1 MCVVDLKQT
10 VESSLWVEKYKP
22 ATIEDVLIEEH
33 LKEKFREYI
42 KDMEIPGL
50 IFEGSP
56 GNGKT
61 TCAKIIANAIS
72 DDVLFI
78 NASNESG
85 IETVR
90 NKIEPFCSTS
100 GWGEKGEHK
109 IVILDEMEMSSDNF
123 QRALREMI
131 ERFYNTA
138 RFILTCNYVNKVEP
152 ALLSRTQHYRFG
164 NIKQLEVMKR
174 CMAILQTE
182 GVEYDKKNLANLI
195 KALGSDMRRI
205 VNNMQKLTQD
215 GKLTSF
221 TSLEEKQLE
230 LLELLQKKKLTEFR
244 KFYGEN
250 NMNPDETC
258 KFLFNKIFEKQ
269 LGDKNWTS
277 QIAEISEVAYR
288 LKIGVDPEITL
299 MNGILQI
306 MQLM

>member
-22 ATIEDVLIEEH
+22 ATIDDVIITDLLKKK
-33 LKEKFREYI
+33 LKEYLA
-42 KDMEIPGL
+42 DGEIPNL
-50 IFEGSP
+50 IFEGGP

-61 TCAKIIANAIS
+61 TCAKLLAYTLS
-72 DDVLFI
+72 EDVLFI

-85 IETVR
+85 IDTVR
-90 NKIEPFCSTS
+90 SKIEPFCSTM
-100 GWGEKGEHK
+100 GFGDGKK
-109 IVILDEMEMSSDNF
+109 IVILDEMEMSSENF

-131 ERFYNTA
+131 ERFYETT
-138 RFILTCNYVNKVEP
+138 RFIFTCNYVNKVEE
-152 ALLSRTQHYRFG
+152 ALLSRTQHHRFG
-164 NIKQLEVMKR
+164 DVKQLDVMKR

-182 GVEYDKKNLANLI
+182 GVEYEKKNLANII

-205 VNNMQKLTQD
+205 INNLQKLTHE
-215 GKLTSF
+215 GKLSSF

-230 LLELLQKKKLTEFR
+230 LLELLKAKNLTGFR

-250 NMNPDETC
+250 NMNPNETA
-258 KFLFNKIFEKQ
+258 KFLFNAIFDKK

-277 QIAEISEVAYR
+277 QIAEISETAYR
-288 LKIGVDPEITL
+288 LKLGVDPEITM
-299 MNGILQI
+299 MNGVLQI

>member
-1 MCVVDLKQT
+1 MCIVDLKQT

-22 ATIEDVLIEEH
+22 ATIDDVLIEPH
-33 LKEKFREYI
+33 LKEKFTEYI
-42 KDMEIPGL
+42 KDKEIPGL
-50 IFEGSP
+50 IFS
-56 GNGKT
+56 GNAGCGKT
-61 TCAKIIANAIS
+61 TCAKIIAREIS
-72 DDVLFI
+72 EDILFI

-85 IETVR
+85 IDTVR
-90 NKIEPFCSTS
+90 SKIEPFCSTM
-100 GWGEKGEHK
+100 GFGDTKK

-131 ERFYNTA
+131 ERFYETA
-138 RFILTCNYVNKVEP
+138 RFILTCNYINKVEP
-152 ALLSRTQHYRFG
+152 ALLSRTQPYRFG
-164 NIKQLEVMKR
+164 NIKQIDVMKR

-182 GVEYDKKNLANLI
+182 GIEYDKKNLANII

-205 VNNMQKLTQD
+205 INNLQKLTVD

-221 TSLEEKQLE
+221 TSLEEKQIE
-230 LLELLQKKKLTEFR
+230 LLELLQKKKLSEFR

-258 KFLFNKIFEKQ
+258 KFLFNKIFEKK

-277 QIAEISEVAYR
+277 QIAEISETAYR
-288 LKIGVDPEITL
+288 LKVGVDPEITL
-299 MNGILQI
+299 MNGVLQI